1 LVTPTPDHASPVRVL
16 VVDDSATVRAVLAK
30 RLDAHPEI
38 EVVGRAVDGLDA
50 IEQVKA
56 LRPDVVTLDVEMP
69 RLDGLGT
76 LKRLMEEAPTRV
88 VMVSSLTGPGAQA
101 TLEALELG
109 AIDFIEKPAS
119 SGISVAS
126 SIADEVAEKIRDA
139 AHARLRPRL
148 APKRLAPPPTGS
160 GLRRWQRHVIMIAA
174 STGGPPALRTVIT
187 SLPPDLGVPV
197 LVVQHMPRGF
207 TRSLAE
213 RLDEDS
219 AVKVEEAARGSRL
232 APGKVLI
239 APGGFHMT
247 VDSAGVID
255 LNEGPTECGVRPA
268 ANVTMESLVAVYGRH
283 ILAAVLTG
291 MGSDGTRGAGLIK
304 AAGGSVIVQD
314 EATCVVYGMP
324 RSVARSGFAD
334 AELPLDR
341 IARAL
346 VDRSLAAAAA

>member
-1 LVTPTPDHASPVRVL
+1 MVSPAPNQAAPVRVL

-38 EVVGRAVDGLDA
+38 EVIGRAVDGLDA
-50 IEQVKA
+50 IEQVKR
-56 LRPDVVTLDVEMP
+56 LKPDVVTLDVEMP

-101 TLEALELG
+101 TLQALELG
-109 AIDFIEKPAS
+109 AVDFIEKPAS

-126 SIADEVAEKIRDA
+126 SIADEVSEKVRDA
-139 AHARLRPRL
+139 VHARLRPRV
-148 APKRLAPPPTGS
+148 APKRLAPPAHGA
-160 GLRRWQRHVIMIAA
+160 GLRRWQRHVVMIAA

-187 SLPPDLGVPV
+187 SLPADLGVPV

-207 TRSLAE
+207 TKSLAE
-213 RLDEDS
+213 RLDEESD
-219 AVKVEEAARGSRL
+219 VKVEEAERGSRL
-232 APGKVLI
+232 APGKVLL

-247 VDSAGVID
+247 VDSSGVID

-268 ANVTMESLVAVYGRH
+268 ANVTMESVVDVYGRH
-283 ILAAVLTG
+283 VLGVVLTG

-304 AAGGSVIVQD
+304 DAGGSVIVED
-314 EATCVVYGMP
+314 EASCVVYGMP
-324 RSVARSGFAD
+324 RSVARAGFAD
-334 AELPLDR
+334 AELPLEA
-341 IARAL
+341 IATAI